1 MSTLS
6 QLKPASLWQLFEK
19 ICSIP
24 HPSKHEQKISLWIQ
38 SWANELGLSVKE
50 DAIGNLFIKKP
61 ATQGMEDRQGIIL
74 QAHMDMVPQKNN
86 ATKHNFQTD
95 PIRPYIISESD
106 GDWVTADG
114 TTLGADNGVGLASAL
129 AVLASDDITHGPIE
143 VLVTIDEEAGMSGAF
158 GLEAGWLDG
167 NILIN
172 TDSEQEGEI
181 YMGCA
186 GGIDGSATF
195 ALAFDKVPD
204 NFQAFNLSLSGLKGG
219 HSGVDIDTGRANAN
233 KLLVRFLLDASHL
246 FDLRLTE
253 LNGGS
258 LRNAIPREAN
268 ASFVIAK
275 NQVTQLKVALAHYLS
290 TIKANFSAIETGID
304 MLLISPED
312 FEQCWDSVTQ
322 YNILRALNACPNGV
336 IRMSDDIK
344 GIVESSLN
352 LGVIHTRGTKF
363 NALVLI
369 RSLHDDGRLETQRT
383 VQSVFELAG
392 ADIQFTGAYPGWK
405 PDTDSA
411 IMKTVRDTYAE
422 LFGKIPAVMVI
433 HAGLECGLFKTAYP
447 HWDMVSIG
455 PTIKYPHSPDEKIE
469 IATVAQYW
477 QLLVAV
483 LAKAPKININAR

>member
-1 MSTLS
+1 MNVLS
-6 QLKPASLWQLFEK
+6 HLKPASLWQLFEK

-38 SWANELGLSVKE
+38 SWANKLGLSVKE
-50 DAIGNLFIKKP
+50 DAVGNLFIKKP
-61 ATQGMEDRQGIIL
+61 ATAGMEDRQGIIL

-86 ATKHNFQTD
+86 ATEHNFQTD

-167 NILIN
+167 DILIN

-195 ALAFDKVPD
+195 ALTFDNVPND
-204 NFQAFNLSLSGLKGG
+204 FQAFNLSLSGLKGG
-219 HSGVDIDTGRANAN
+219 HSGVDIHTGRANAN
-233 KLLVRFLLDASHL
+233 KLLVRFLLDASNL

-275 NQVTQLKVALAHYLS
+275 NQVEPLKVALAHYLS
-290 TIKANFSAIETGID
+290 TIKANLSAIETSID

-312 FEQCWDSVTQ
+312 FEQCWSSVTQ
-322 YNILRALNACPNGV
+322 HNILRALNACPNGV
-336 IRMSDDIK
+336 IRMSDDIE

-383 VQSVFELAG
+383 VQSVFELAD
-392 ADIQFTGAYPGWK
+392 ADVTFSGAYPGWA
-405 PDTDSA
+405 PDTSSA
-411 IMKTVRDTYAE
+411 IMKTVRNTYKE

-455 PTIKYPHSPDEKIE
+455 PTIKFPHSPDEKIE

-477 QLLVAV
+477 KLLTAV
-483 LAKAPKININAR
+483 LAKAPKNK

>member
-1 MSTLS
+1 MSALS
-6 QLKPASLWQLFEK
+6 QLKPSSLWQLFAK

-38 SWANELGLSVKE
+38 SWAKELGLSVKE

-61 ATQGMEDRQGIIL
+61 ATPGMEDRQGIIL

-86 ATKHNFQTD
+86 DTEHNFQTD
-95 PIRPYIISESD
+95 PIRPYIVSESD

-129 AVLASDDITHGPIE
+129 AVLASNDIAHGPIE

-167 NILIN
+167 DILIN
-172 TDSEQEGEI
+172 TDSEQEGEV

-195 ALAFDKVPD
+195 PLTFDTVPND
-204 NFQAFNLSLSGLKGG
+204 FQAFNLSLSGLKGG

-233 KLLVRFLLDASHL
+233 KLLVRFLLDASNL

-275 NQVTQLKVALAHYLS
+275 DQVEPLKMALAHYLS
-290 TIKANFSAIETGID
+290 TIKANLSAIETDID

-322 YNILRALNACPNGV
+322 HNILRALNACPNGV
-336 IRMSDDIK
+336 IRMSDDIE

-352 LGVIHTRGTKF
+352 LGVIHTRGKNF

-392 ADIQFTGAYPGWK
+392 ADIKFTGVYPGWK
-405 PDTDSA
+405 PDTDSS

-455 PTIKYPHSPDEKIE
+455 PTIKFPHSPDEKIE

-483 LAKAPKININAR
+483 LAKAPKK

>member
-24 HPSKHEQKISLWIQ
+24 HPSKHEQQISIWIQ
-38 SWANELGLSVKE
+38 SWAKELGLSVKE
-50 DAIGNLFIKKP
+50 DAVGNLFIKKP

-86 ATKHNFQTD
+86 DTEHNFLTD
-95 PIRPYIISESD
+95 PIKPYIINESD

-129 AVLASDDITHGPIE
+129 AVLASDDIPHGPIE

-158 GLEAGWLDG
+158 GLESGWLDG
-167 NILIN
+167 DILIN

-186 GGIDGSATF
+186 GGIDASATF
-195 ALAFDKVPD
+195 SLLFEDVPND
-204 NFQAFNLSLSGLKGG
+204 YQAFNLSISGLKGG
-219 HSGVDIDTGRANAN
+219 HSGVDIHTGRANAN
-233 KLLVRFLLDASHL
+233 KLLVRFLLDASNQ
-246 FDLRLTE
+246 FDIRLTE

-268 ASFVIAK
+268 ASFVVAK
-275 NQVTQLKVALAHYLS
+275 DQVVSLKAALSLYIS
-290 TIKANFSAIETGID
+290 TIQANLSAIETDVD

-312 FEQCWDSVTQ
+312 FEQCWNRITQ
-322 YNILRALNACPNGV
+322 SNILRALNACPNGV
-336 IRMSDDIK
+336 IRMSDDIE

-352 LGVIHTRGTKF
+352 LGVIHTRGKKL

-383 VQSVFELAG
+383 VQSVFELAD
-392 ADIQFTGAYPGWK
+392 ADVQFTGAYPGWK
-405 PDTDSA
+405 PETDSA
-411 IMKTVRDTYAE
+411 IMQMVRDTYQE

-455 PTIKYPHSPDEKIE
+455 PTIKFPHSPDEKIK

-477 QLLVAV
+477 QLLIAV
-483 LAKAPKININAR
+483 LAKAPSK